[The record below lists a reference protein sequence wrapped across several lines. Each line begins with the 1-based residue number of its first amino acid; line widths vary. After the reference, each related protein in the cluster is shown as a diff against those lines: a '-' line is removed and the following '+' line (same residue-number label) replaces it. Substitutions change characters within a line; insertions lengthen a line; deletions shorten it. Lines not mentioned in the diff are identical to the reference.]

1 MPEEAVAYVTPF
13 HTGPQD
19 RHGHSEALILFCS
32 VHGPGP
38 TSISLCPNP
47 LPPVFPCLSRH
58 TQTLLQAQHQRWEGS
73 GGHMP
78 IIALLEKEQV
88 PAQGPIPLGHP
99 CSPSGKDSYLASFVS
114 SQRGSRNSGRGVRIS
129 RICWGIWS
137 QRGCARVGLVC
148 VCVSVNIYAQLK
160 CVCMP
165 TSMIECL
172 SVCLYV

>member
-1 MPEEAVAYVTPF
+1 MGSLTLGLQGPAPESQLLGSSWVWGSLWVWHLGPHMPEEAAACVTPF

-32 VHGPGP
+32 MHGPGP
-38 TSISLCPNP
+38 TNISLCPSP

-58 TQTLLQAQHQRWEGS
+58 TQILLQAPHQSWEGS

-78 IIALLEKEQV
+78 ITALLEKDQV
-88 PAQGPIPLGHP
+88 PTQGPIPLGHP

-114 SQRGSRNSGRGVRIS
+114 SQRGSRNSGRGVRVS

-137 QRGCARVGLVC
+137 Q
-148 VCVSVNIYAQLK
+148 
-160 CVCMP
+160 
-165 TSMIECL
+165 
-172 SVCLYV
+172 